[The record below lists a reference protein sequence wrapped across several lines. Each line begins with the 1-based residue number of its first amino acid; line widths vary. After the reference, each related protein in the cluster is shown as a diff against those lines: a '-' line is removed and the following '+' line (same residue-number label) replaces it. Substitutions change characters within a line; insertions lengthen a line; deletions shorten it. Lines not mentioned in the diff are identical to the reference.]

1 VSELVDMTLLETI
14 ERMEKAVQHT
24 REQFSSVRTGRATPA
39 LVERIIVEYYGSEVP
54 LQQLAGFNVP
64 EGRLLVVQPF
74 DKGSISAIE
83 KALRQADLGV
93 NPSSDGNV
101 IRLSFPPLTTERR
114 KEFVKVV
121 KHMGEE
127 GRIGVRNARRDARQD
142 LEKAEKAKEISQDDL
157 ARGEKELDKITA
169 EHVEQIDHLLGRKEQ
184 ELLED

>member
-1 VSELVDMTLLETI
+1 MSELVDMTLLETI
-14 ERMEKAVQHT
+14 ERMEKALQHT

-74 DKGSISAIE
+74 DKGSIPAIE
-83 KALRQADLGV
+83 KALRLADLGV

-142 LEKAEKAKEISQDDL
+142 FEKAEKAKEISQDDL

-169 EHVEQIDHLLGRKEQ
+169 EHVDQIDRLLSRKEQ